1 MNLSVRKARMG
12 DIRAIHAL
20 LMTSSA
26 DGLLLPRSL
35 TDLYGHLRD
44 FFVVEGD
51 GATVG
56 CGALSIIWENMA
68 EVRSLAVAAHA
79 RRKGCGRLIVEAC
92 IAEARELDIHRLFA
106 LTYQLPF
113 FNALGFSIVEKEVLP
128 QKVWVDCVNCPKFPD
143 CDETAV
149 LLEIYPA
156 SRDVAVPEGAFYMR
170 ITNLKPLI
178 SEEAIQTRVKEMA
191 GEIST
196 LYKDEPLVVV
206 CVLKGASF
214 FYIDL
219 CRCMNCAIDM
229 DFIAVSSYG
238 ASAQSTGV
246 VRLIKDLDNNIT
258 GRHVVIVED
267 IIDSGLTMQYL
278 RQLFGARNPASITTI
293 SFLDKASRHP
303 ESYKTDMC
311 GFEIPDEFVVG
322 YGLDYANYYRNLPYI
337 GILKPECYK

>member
-1 MNLSVRKARMG
+1 MEKLTTPVFRLFWRILCSSERLNRTLNASFLPKSHRRPRRAARRGSDRKAWR
-12 DIRAIHAL
+12 
-20 LMTSSA
+20 
-26 DGLLLPRSL
+26 
-35 TDLYGHLRD
+35 
-44 FFVVEGD
+44 
-51 GATVG
+51 
-56 CGALSIIWENMA
+56 
-68 EVRSLAVAAHA
+68 
-79 RRKGCGRLIVEAC
+79 
-92 IAEARELDIHRLFA
+92 
-106 LTYQLPF
+106 Q
-113 FNALGFSIVEKEVLP
+113 
-128 QKVWVDCVNCPKFPD
+128 
-143 CDETAV
+143 
-149 LLEIYPA
+149 A
-156 SRDVAVPEGAFYMR
+156 SRAGVRAQGR
-170 ITNLKPLI
+170 I
-178 SEEAIQTRVKEMA
+178 V
-191 GEIST
+191 
-196 LYKDEPLVVV
+196 
-206 CVLKGASF
+206 

>member
-1 MNLSVRKARMG
+1 MEK
-12 DIRAIHAL
+12 
-20 LMTSSA
+20 
-26 DGLLLPRSL
+26 L
-35 TDLYGHLRD
+35 TTPV
-44 FFVVEGD
+44 F
-51 GATVG
+51 
-56 CGALSIIWENMA
+56 
-68 EVRSLAVAAHA
+68 
-79 RRKGCGRLIVEAC
+79 
-92 IAEARELDIHRLFA
+92 RLFLEEIMLIRTPEQDIERVLFTEKA
-106 LTYQLPF
+106 IAARVEQLGADLT
-113 FNALGFSIVEKEVLP
+113 AKLGDKRPVL
-128 QKVWVDCVNCPKFPD
+128 
-143 CDETAV
+143 
-149 LLEIYPA
+149 
-156 SRDVAVPEGAFYMR
+156 
-170 ITNLKPLI
+170 
-178 SEEAIQTRVKEMA
+178 
-191 GEIST
+191 
-196 LYKDEPLVVV
+196 V

-278 RQLFGARNPASITTI
+278 RQLFRRTEPRVHHDDLVPRQGVAP
-293 SFLDKASRHP
+293 P

>member
-1 MNLSVRKARMG
+1 MDFVR
-12 DIRAIHAL
+12 DDPH
-20 LMTSSA
+20 
-26 DGLLLPRSL
+26 
-35 TDLYGHLRD
+35 
-44 FFVVEGD
+44 
-51 GATVG
+51 VG
-56 CGALSIIWENMA
+56 
-68 EVRSLAVAAHA
+68 
-79 RRKGCGRLIVEAC
+79 
-92 IAEARELDIHRLFA
+92 
-106 LTYQLPF
+106 
-113 FNALGFSIVEKEVLP
+113 EVLLSEE
-128 QKVWVDCVNCPKFPD
+128 QIL
-143 CDETAV
+143 A
-149 LLEIYPA
+149 
-156 SRDVAVPEGAFYMR
+156 R
-170 ITNLKPLI
+170 I
-178 SEEAIQTRVKEMA
+178 SELGAQLTGDYA
-191 GEIST
+191 GRS
-196 LYKDEPLVVV
+196 PLLV

>member
-1 MNLSVRKARMG
+1 MRRLSCLIALLACLVLALPAFAAPQKADAISGISSEKVLDIVKANKGKLVFINFFATWCPPCREEIPELISIRKAYPADKVVIVGISLDSDRGKLESFAEAMNFNYPVYLAEPDVPARFPGLFGGPDQRRLPPEGRKSMNLSVRKARMG

-149 LLEIYPA
+149 LLEI
-156 SRDVAVPEGAFYMR
+156 
-170 ITNLKPLI
+170 
-178 SEEAIQTRVKEMA
+178 
-191 GEIST
+191 
-196 LYKDEPLVVV
+196 
-206 CVLKGASF
+206 
-214 FYIDL
+214 
-219 CRCMNCAIDM
+219 
-229 DFIAVSSYG
+229 
-238 ASAQSTGV
+238 
-246 VRLIKDLDNNIT
+246 
-258 GRHVVIVED
+258 
-267 IIDSGLTMQYL
+267 
-278 RQLFGARNPASITTI
+278 
-293 SFLDKASRHP
+293 
-303 ESYKTDMC
+303 
-311 GFEIPDEFVVG
+311 
-322 YGLDYANYYRNLPYI
+322 
-337 GILKPECYK
+337 